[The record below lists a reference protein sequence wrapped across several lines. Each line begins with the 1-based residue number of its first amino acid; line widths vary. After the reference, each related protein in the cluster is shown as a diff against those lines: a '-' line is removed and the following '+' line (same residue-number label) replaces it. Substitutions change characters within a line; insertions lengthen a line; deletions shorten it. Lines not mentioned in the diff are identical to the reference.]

1 MKNFFTILILVT
13 FPICNYSQDTTMNK
27 DWPNLNKYASENS
40 QLTSTFKSVVFMG
53 DSITEFWKVNDE
65 AFFTSNPFI
74 DRGISGQTT
83 PQMLLRFHQDVVEL
97 KPSVVVILAGIN
109 DIAENTGPIT
119 IDEIMGNII
128 SMVELA
134 KTNKIQVVLCTILPS
149 NHFYWNPKLEPADK
163 VISLNKLI
171 SNYAKKNKITCV
183 DYYAAMVDDAKGLPK
198 KYSADGVHPNLEGYK
213 VMEGLVEKGIL
224 TYIKK

>member
-163 VISLNKLI
+163 VIALNQLI
-171 SNYAKKNKITCV
+171 SEYANKNKITCV
-183 DYYAAMVDDAKGLPK
+183 DYYAAMVDNAKGLPK
-198 KYSADGVHPNLEGYK
+198 KYSEDGVHPNLEGYK

>member
-163 VISLNKLI
+163 VIALNQLI
-171 SNYAKKNKITCV
+171 SEYANKNKITCV
-183 DYYAAMVDDAKGLPK
+183 DYYAAMVDNAKGLPK